1 MFLKKMLVWQVIFV
15 RYTILN
21 MEISVIATTHPNHQ
35 TPKKELDRFG
45 GMAAGVCYMAH
56 DFATL
61 RAEDEAKTF
70 RRVEMTKASGHHSVY
85 DHASITL
92 YLHCIPRVLEGMLD
106 NERYMVSS
114 VKSGRYTLH
123 PLPEDEQ
130 VVYDKWQATF
140 EKLIRDEYQV
150 KYPQYFT
157 DNKIKKL
164 AMENARYLTSC
175 FTMVSMLHTVSY
187 RQLNYLYGFF
197 SDYAEKIAQSN
208 NPFEQKLHPYIVEFV
223 EQLKNTGYID
233 EMLVKNG
240 KQRQV
245 SMFRNRPVTEYFG
258 DVYATNF
265 RCSFAVYMH
274 LNRHRT
280 LKYYMQTPRE
290 PQKLEFYVPEL
301 IADKPELRA
310 EWLADLDHLRDH
322 YPQAMLVDVSE
333 MGNLEDFIL
342 KVIERKCSSV
352 LLETT
357 RVVNQVLNQYQAAL
371 AAMGHDGAAT
381 LAQMQ
386 KGAKC
391 TFPNFKCPNPCGFAL
406 GVNEKR
412 KI

>member
-1 MFLKKMLVWQVIFV
+1 
-15 RYTILN
+15 
-21 MEISVIATTHPNHQ
+21 MEISVIATTHPNYQ
-35 TPKKELDRFG
+35 AKKRELDRFG

-61 RAEDEAKTF
+61 RAEDQTKTF
-70 RRVEMTKASGHHSVY
+70 RRADLTKSSGHHSVY
-85 DHASITL
+85 DHATITL
-92 YLHCIPRVLEGMLD
+92 YLHCIPRILEGMLD

-130 VVYDKWQATF
+130 VVYDKWLNKFTT
-140 EKLIRDEYQV
+140 LIRDTYQAD
-150 KYPQYFT
+150 YPQFFT

-164 AMENARYLTSC
+164 AMENARYVTSS

-197 SDYAEKIAQSN
+197 SDYATKIKESN
-208 NPFEQKLHPYIVEFV
+208 NPFEQKLYPYIVNFI
-223 EQLKNTGYID
+223 EQLKQTGYID
-233 EMLVKNG
+233 EVLTQNG
-240 KQRQV
+240 KSRQV
-245 SMFRNRPVTEYFG
+245 SMFCERPVTEYFG

-280 LKYYMQTPRE
+280 LKYYMKTPASPE
-290 PQKLEFYVPEL
+290 KLDFYVPEL
-301 IADKPELRA
+301 IADNDKLRA
-310 EWLADLDHLRDH
+310 EWLADLDSLRGN

-333 MGNLEDFIL
+333 MGNLDDFIL
-342 KVIERKCSSV
+342 KAIERKCSSV

-357 RVVNQVLNQYQAAL
+357 RVVNNVLIKYHKAL
-371 AAMGHDGAAT
+371 LAIHHDGADKLAT
-381 LAQMQ
+381 MQ

-391 TFPNFKCPNPCGFAL
+391 TFPNFKCPTPCGFAL
-406 GVNEKR
+406 GINEKR

>member
-1 MFLKKMLVWQVIFV
+1 
-15 RYTILN
+15 
-21 MEISVIATTHPNHQ
+21 MEITVIATTHPDHQ

-61 RAEDEAKTF
+61 RAEDEEKTF
-70 RRVEMTKASGHHSVY
+70 RRVEMTKSNGHHSVY
-85 DHASITL
+85 DHATITL

-123 PLPEDEQ
+123 PLPDDEQ
-130 VVYDKWQATF
+130 KLYDKWQAKFTD
-140 EKLIRDEYQV
+140 LIRNEYQA
-150 KYPQYFT
+150 KYPHYFT

-197 SDYAEKIAQSN
+197 SDYAQKIAASQH
-208 NPFEQKLHPYIVEFV
+208 PFEKQLYPYIVEFV
-223 EQLKNTGYID
+223 KQLASTGYID
-233 EMLVKNG
+233 EALTHNG
-240 KQRQV
+240 KNRQV
-245 SMFRNRPVTEYFG
+245 SMFRDRPVMEYFG

-280 LKYYMQTPRE
+280 LKYYLQTPAE
-290 PQKLEFYVPEL
+290 PTELEFYVPEL
-301 IADKPELRA
+301 IADKDDLRT
-310 EWLADLDHLRDH
+310 EWLSDLEQLRDH

-342 KVIERKCSSV
+342 KAIERKCSSV

-357 RVVNQVLNQYQAAL
+357 RVVNDVLNRYQKAL
-371 AAMGHDGAAT
+371 EKMGHPGAVD
-381 LAQMQ
+381 LAKMQ

>member
-1 MFLKKMLVWQVIFV
+1 M
-15 RYTILN
+15 LN
-21 MEISVIATTHPNHQ
+21 MEITVIATTHPDHQ
-35 TPKKELDRFG
+35 TPKRELDRFG

-61 RAEDEAKTF
+61 RAEDENKTF
-70 RRVEMTKASGHHSVY
+70 RRADLTKTNGHHSVY
-85 DHASITL
+85 DHATITL
-92 YLHCIPRVLEGMLD
+92 YLHCIPRILEGMLD

-130 VVYDKWQATF
+130 QVYDKWLETF
-140 EKLIRDEYQV
+140 TNLIRDTYQAD
-150 KYPQYFT
+150 YPQYFT

-164 AMENARYLTSC
+164 AMENARYVTSC

-197 SDYAEKIAQSN
+197 SSYADKIKDST

-223 EQLKNTGYID
+223 ELLKGTGYID
-233 EMLVKNG
+233 EVLKQDG
-240 KQRQV
+240 KGRQV
-245 SMFRNRPVTEYFG
+245 SMFRDRPVTEYFG

-280 LKYYMQTPRE
+280 LKYYMQTPAA
-290 PQKLEFYVPEL
+290 PKDLEFYVPEL
-301 IADKPELRA
+301 IADKPDLRA
-310 EWLADLDHLRDH
+310 AWLADLDRLRDH
-322 YPQAMLVDVSE
+322 YPQAMLVTTSE

-342 KVIERKCSSV
+342 KAIERKCSSV

-357 RVVNQVLNQYQAAL
+357 RVVNGVLTKYQQAL
-371 AAMGHDGAAT
+371 KASHHDGAET
-381 LAQMQ
+381 LAKMQ

-391 TFPNFKCPNPCGFAL
+391 TFPNFKCPSPCGFAL

>member
-1 MFLKKMLVWQVIFV
+1 
-15 RYTILN
+15 
-21 MEISVIATTHPNHQ
+21 MEITVIATTHPDHK

-56 DFATL
+56 DFANL
-61 RAEDEAKTF
+61 RAEEESKTF
-70 RRVEMTKASGHHSVY
+70 RRVEMTKNNGHHSVY
-85 DHASITL
+85 DHATITL

-130 VVYDKWQATF
+130 KVYDKWQTTF
-140 EKLIRDEYQV
+140 EKLIRDEYQQ
-150 KYPQYFT
+150 KFPQYFT
-157 DNKIKKL
+157 DSKIKKL

-197 SDYAEKIAQSN
+197 SDYADKIAKSSH
-208 NPFEQKLHPYIVEFV
+208 PFEKKLYPYIVEFLK
-223 EQLKNTGYID
+223 QLQVTGYVD
-233 EMLVKNG
+233 EILIRNG
-240 KQRQV
+240 KGRQI
-245 SMFRNRPVTEYFG
+245 SMFRDCSVTEYFG

-280 LKYYMQTPRE
+280 LKYYMKTPSAPE
-290 PQKLEFYVPEL
+290 KLEFYVPEL
-301 IADKPELRA
+301 ISDKPDLRK
-310 EWLADLDHLRDH
+310 EWLGDLDQLREH

-342 KVIERKCSSV
+342 KAIERKCSSV

-357 RVVNQVLNQYQAAL
+357 RVVNGVLTKYQQAL
-371 AAMGHDGAAT
+371 AAMGHEGAKK
-381 LAQMQ
+381 LASMQ

-391 TFPNFKCPNPCGFAL
+391 TFPNFKCPNPCGFSL

>member
-1 MFLKKMLVWQVIFV
+1 
-15 RYTILN
+15 

-35 TPKKELDRFG
+35 TEKRELDRFG

-61 RAEDEAKTF
+61 RAEDESKTF
-70 RRVEMTKASGHHSVY
+70 RRADLTKASGHHSVY
-85 DHASITL
+85 DHATITL
-92 YLHCIPRVLEGMLD
+92 YLHCIPRILEGMLD

-123 PLPEDEQ
+123 PLPEAEQ
-130 VVYDKWQATF
+130 LVYDKWLSKFTT
-140 EKLIRDEYQV
+140 LIRDTYQAD
-150 KYPQYFT
+150 YPQFFT

-164 AMENARYLTSC
+164 AMENARYLTSS

-197 SDYAEKIAQSN
+197 SDYAAKIKESSH
-208 NPFEQKLHPYIVEFV
+208 PFEQKLYPYIVEFV
-223 EQLKNTGYID
+223 AQLKQTGYID
-233 EMLVKNG
+233 DVLTQNG
-240 KQRQV
+240 KSRQV
-245 SMFRNRPVTEYFG
+245 SMFCERPVTEYFG

-280 LKYYMQTPRE
+280 LKYYMKTPAI
-290 PQKLEFYVPEL
+290 PAKLDFYVPEL
-301 IADKPELRA
+301 IADNAELRA
-310 EWLADLDHLRDH
+310 EWLTDLDALRAN

-333 MGNLEDFIL
+333 MGNLDDFIL
-342 KVIERKCSSV
+342 KAIERKCSSV

-357 RVVNQVLNQYQAAL
+357 RVVNDVLTKYQKAL
-371 AAMGHDGAAT
+371 VAINHDGAAK
-381 LAQMQ
+381 LATMQ

-391 TFPNFKCPNPCGFAL
+391 TFPNFKCSTPCGFAL

>member
-1 MFLKKMLVWQVIFV
+1 MLH
-15 RYTILN
+15 
-21 MEISVIATTHPNHQ
+21 MEISVIATTHPDHQ

-61 RAEDEAKTF
+61 RAEDETKTF
-70 RRVEMTKASGHHSVY
+70 RRADLTKTNGHHSVY
-85 DHASITL
+85 DHATITL
-92 YLHCIPRVLEGMLD
+92 YLHCIPRILEGMLD

-130 VVYDKWQATF
+130 ALYDKWQTTF
-140 EKLIRDEYQV
+140 ADLIRETYQAD
-150 KYPQYFT
+150 YPQYFT

-197 SDYAEKIAQSN
+197 SDYAAKIANSK
-208 NPFEQKLHPYIVEFV
+208 NPFEKKLHPYIVEFV
-223 EQLKNTGYID
+223 KQLKSTGYID
-233 EMLVKNG
+233 EVLMQNG
-240 KQRQV
+240 KGRQV
-245 SMFRNRPVTEYFG
+245 SMFRERPVQEYFG

-280 LKYYMQTPRE
+280 LKYYMKTPSV
-290 PQKLEFYVPEL
+290 PKDLEFYVPEI
-301 IADKPELRA
+301 IADKPDLRA
-310 EWLADLDHLRDH
+310 AWLADLDSLRDR

-333 MGNLEDFIL
+333 MGNLEDFVL
-342 KVIERKCSSV
+342 KAIERKCSSV

-357 RVVNQVLNQYQAAL
+357 RVVNAVLSKYQDALTAA
-371 AAMGHDGAAT
+371 GHEGAKT
-381 LAQMQ
+381 LATMQ

-391 TFPNFKCPNPCGFAL
+391 TFPNFKCPSPCGFAL

>member
-1 MFLKKMLVWQVIFV
+1 
-15 RYTILN
+15 
-21 MEISVIATTHPNHQ
+21 MEISVIATTHPNYQ

-61 RAEDEAKTF
+61 RAEDESKTF
-70 RRVEMTKASGHHSVY
+70 RRVEMTKANGHHSVY
-85 DHASITL
+85 DHATITL

-123 PLPEDEQ
+123 PLPENEQ
-130 VVYDKWQATF
+130 KVYDKWQATF
-140 EKLIRDEYQV
+140 EKLICDEYQQT
-150 KYPQYFT
+150 YPNYFT

-175 FTMVSMLHTVSY
+175 FTMVSMIHTVSY

-197 SDYAEKIAQSN
+197 NNYADKIASSS
-208 NPFEQKLHPYIVEFV
+208 NPFEKKLYTYIIEFV
-223 EQLKNTGYID
+223 QQLQGTGYID
-233 EMLVKNG
+233 EALTANG
-240 KQRQV
+240 KNRQV
-245 SMFRNRPVTEYFG
+245 SMFRDYPVTEYFG

-265 RCSFAVYMH
+265 RCTFAVYMH

-280 LKYYMQTPRE
+280 LKYYMQTPKVPAE
-290 PQKLEFYVPEL
+290 LEFYIPEL

-310 EWLADLDHLRDH
+310 EWLADLDTLRAS
-322 YPQAMLVDVSE
+322 YPQAMMVDVSE

-342 KVIERKCSSV
+342 KAIERKCSSV

-357 RVVNQVLNQYQAAL
+357 RVVNDVLNQYKKAL
-371 AAMGHDGAAT
+371 VTLGHPGAEQ
-381 LAQMQ
+381 LAKMQ

-391 TFPNFKCPNPCGFAL
+391 TFPNFKCPNPCGFLL

>member
-1 MFLKKMLVWQVIFV
+1 MLC
-15 RYTILN
+15 

-35 TPKKELDRFG
+35 TSKRELDRFG

-61 RAEDEAKTF
+61 RAEDETKTF
-70 RRVEMTKASGHHSVY
+70 RRADLTKASGHHSVY
-85 DHASITL
+85 DHATITL
-92 YLHCIPRVLEGMLD
+92 YLHCIPRILEGMLD

-123 PLPEDEQ
+123 ALPDDEQ
-130 VVYDKWQATF
+130 ELYDKWL
-140 EKLIRDEYQV
+140 EKFTILIRETYQAD
-150 KYPQYFT
+150 YPQFFT

-164 AMENARYLTSC
+164 AMENARYLTSS
-175 FTMVSMLHTVSY
+175 FTMVSMLHTISY

-197 SDYAEKIAQSN
+197 TNYADKIAHSE
-208 NPFEQKLHPYIVEFV
+208 NPFEKKLYPYIVEFLT
-223 EQLKNTGYID
+223 QLKATGYVD
-233 EMLVKNG
+233 EVLTQNG
-240 KQRQV
+240 KGRQV
-245 SMFRNRPVTEYFG
+245 SMFCERPVTEYFG

-280 LKYYMQTPRE
+280 LKYYMKTPAV
-290 PQKLEFYVPEL
+290 PQDLEFYVPEL
-301 IADKPELRA
+301 IAEQPALRA
-310 EWLADLDHLRDH
+310 EWLADLDRLRDH

-342 KVIERKCSSV
+342 KAIERKCSSV

-357 RVVNQVLNQYQAAL
+357 RVVNGVLTKYQQAL
-371 AAMGHDGAAT
+371 ADSQHDGAEK
-381 LAQMQ
+381 LAIMQ

>member
-1 MFLKKMLVWQVIFV
+1 
-15 RYTILN
+15 

-35 TPKKELDRFG
+35 TDKRELDRFG

-61 RAEDEAKTF
+61 RAEDETKTF
-70 RRVEMTKASGHHSVY
+70 RRADLTKTSGHHSVY
-85 DHASITL
+85 DHATITL

-123 PLPEDEQ
+123 PLPEAEQ
-130 VVYDKWQATF
+130 KLYDKWLAKFTD
-140 EKLIRDEYQV
+140 LIRDTYQAD
-150 KYPQYFT
+150 YPQFFT

-175 FTMVSMLHTVSY
+175 FTMVSMVHTVSY

-197 SDYAEKIAQSN
+197 NDYADKIKNSSN
-208 NPFEQKLHPYIVEFV
+208 LFEQKLYPYIVEFV
-223 EQLKNTGYID
+223 QLLKSTGYID
-233 EMLVKNG
+233 EVLSQNG
-240 KQRQV
+240 KNRQV
-245 SMFRNRPVTEYFG
+245 SMFGERPVAEYFG

-265 RCSFAVYMH
+265 SCSFAVYMH

-280 LKYYMQTPRE
+280 LKYYMQTPSVPE
-290 PQKLEFYVPEL
+290 ALEFYVPEI
-301 IADKPELRA
+301 IADQSDLKA
-310 EWLADLDHLRDH
+310 EWLADLDSLRTN
-322 YPQAMLVDVSE
+322 YPQAMLVQVSE
-333 MGNLEDFIL
+333 MGNLDDFIL
-342 KVIERKCSSV
+342 KAIERKCSSV

-357 RVVNQVLNQYQAAL
+357 RVVNAVLNKYEAAL
-371 AAMGHDGAAT
+371 IHSQHDGAAK
-381 LAQMQ
+381 LKDMK

-406 GVNEKR
+406 GINEKR

>member
-1 MFLKKMLVWQVIFV
+1 
-15 RYTILN
+15 

-61 RAEDEAKTF
+61 CAEDESKTF
-70 RRVEMTKASGHHSVY
+70 RRVEMTKTNGHHSVY
-85 DHASITL
+85 DHATITL

-130 VVYDKWQATF
+130 KVYDKWLVKF
-140 EKLIRDEYQV
+140 EKLIRDEYQQT
-150 KYPQYFT
+150 YPQYFT

-197 SDYAEKIAQSN
+197 SDYAEKIAKSTN
-208 NPFEQKLHPYIVEFV
+208 SFEKQLHPYIVEFV
-223 EQLKNTGYID
+223 KQLQKTSYVD
-233 EMLVKNG
+233 EALTRNG
-240 KQRQV
+240 KGRQV
-245 SMFRNRPVTEYFG
+245 SMFRERPVTEYFG

-280 LKYYMQTPRE
+280 LKYYMQTPCE

-301 IADKPELRA
+301 IADKPDLRA
-310 EWLADLDHLRDH
+310 EWLADLDCLREH

-342 KVIERKCSSV
+342 KAIERKCSSV

-357 RVVNQVLNQYQAAL
+357 RVVNGVLNKYQTAL
-371 AAMGHDGAAT
+371 TAIGHPGAQQLAT
-381 LAQMQ
+381 MQ

-391 TFPNFKCPNPCGFAL
+391 TFPNFKCPSPCGFAL

>member
-1 MFLKKMLVWQVIFV
+1 
-15 RYTILN
+15 
-21 MEISVIATTHPNHQ
+21 MEISVIATTHPNYL
-35 TPKKELDRFG
+35 TEKRELDRFG

-61 RAEDEAKTF
+61 RAEDETKTF
-70 RRVEMTKASGHHSVY
+70 RRADMTKASGHHSVY
-85 DHASITL
+85 DHATITL
-92 YLHCIPRVLEGMLD
+92 YLHCIPRILEGMLD

-123 PLPEDEQ
+123 PLPEKEQ
-130 VVYDKWQATF
+130 QVYDKWLAKFTD
-140 EKLIRDEYQV
+140 LIRDTYQTD
-150 KYPQYFT
+150 YPQFFT

-164 AMENARYLTSC
+164 AMENARYLTSS
-175 FTMVSMLHTVSY
+175 FTMVSMVHTVSY

-197 SDYAEKIAQSN
+197 SDYAEKIKDSAN
-208 NPFEQKLHPYIVEFV
+208 LFEQKLYPYVVEFV
-223 EQLKNTGYID
+223 EQLKSTGYID
-233 EMLVKNG
+233 EVLSQNG
-240 KQRQV
+240 KGRQI
-245 SMFRNRPVTEYFG
+245 SMFGERPVAEYFG

-280 LKYYMQTPRE
+280 LKYYMKTPAVPE
-290 PQKLEFYVPEL
+290 ELEFYVPEL
-301 IADKPELRA
+301 IANQPELKA
-310 EWLADLDHLRDH
+310 EWLADMDALRDN

-333 MGNLEDFIL
+333 MGNLDDFVL
-342 KVIERKCSSV
+342 KAIERKCSCV

-357 RVVNQVLNQYQAAL
+357 RVVNDVLVKYEKAL
-371 AAMGHDGAAT
+371 VASKHDGAAKLT
-381 LAQMQ
+381 VMK

>member
-1 MFLKKMLVWQVIFV
+1 
-15 RYTILN
+15 

-35 TPKKELDRFG
+35 TEKRELDRFG

-61 RAEDEAKTF
+61 RDEDEIKTF
-70 RRVEMTKASGHHSVY
+70 RRADLTKSSGHHSVY
-85 DHASITL
+85 DHATITL
-92 YLHCIPRVLEGMLD
+92 YLHCIPRILEGMLD

-123 PLPEDEQ
+123 PLPEAEQ
-130 VVYDKWQATF
+130 VVYDKWLTKF
-140 EKLIRDEYQV
+140 ITLIRDTYQAD
-150 KYPQYFT
+150 YPQFFT

-164 AMENARYLTSC
+164 AMENARYLTSS

-197 SDYAEKIAQSN
+197 NDYAHKIKESSH
-208 NPFEQKLHPYIVEFV
+208 PFEQKLYPYIIEFV
-223 EQLKNTGYID
+223 EQLKQTGYID
-233 EMLVKNG
+233 DVLIQNG
-240 KQRQV
+240 KSRQV
-245 SMFRNRPVTEYFG
+245 SMFCERPVTEYFG

-280 LKYYMQTPRE
+280 LKYYMKTPDIPE
-290 PQKLEFYVPEL
+290 KLDFYVPEL
-301 IADKPELRA
+301 IADNPELRA
-310 EWLADLDHLRDH
+310 EWLADLDSLRAS
-322 YPQAMLVDVSE
+322 YPQAMLVNVSE
-333 MGNLEDFIL
+333 MGNLDDFIL
-342 KVIERKCSSV
+342 KAIERKCSSV

-357 RVVNQVLNQYQAAL
+357 RVVNDVLNKYQKTLVASH
-371 AAMGHDGAAT
+371 HDGAVK
-381 LAQMQ
+381 LAAMQ

-391 TFPNFKCPNPCGFAL
+391 TFPNFKCPTPCGFAL
-406 GVNEKR
+406 GINEKR

>member
-1 MFLKKMLVWQVIFV
+1 M
-15 RYTILN
+15 YH
-21 MEISVIATTHPNHQ
+21 MEISVIATTHPNHL
-35 TPKKELDRFG
+35 TEKRELDRFG

-61 RAEDEAKTF
+61 RAEDETKTF
-70 RRVEMTKASGHHSVY
+70 RRAEMTKASGHHSVY
-85 DHASITL
+85 DHATITL
-92 YLHCIPRVLEGMLD
+92 YLHCIPRILEGMLD

-123 PLPEDEQ
+123 PLPEIEQ
-130 VVYDKWQATF
+130 KVYDKWLAKF
-140 EKLIRDEYQV
+140 SDLIRDTYQAD
-150 KYPQYFT
+150 YPQFFT

-164 AMENARYLTSC
+164 AMENARYLTSS
-175 FTMVSMLHTVSY
+175 FTMVSMVHTVSY

-197 SDYAEKIAQSN
+197 SDYAAKIKDSTN
-208 NPFEQKLHPYIVEFV
+208 LFEQKLYPFVVEFV
-223 EQLKNTGYID
+223 EQLKGTGYID
-233 EMLVKNG
+233 EVLSQNG
-240 KQRQV
+240 KHRQI
-245 SMFRNRPVTEYFG
+245 SMFGERPVAEYFG

-280 LKYYMQTPRE
+280 LKYYMKTPTV
-290 PQKLEFYVPEL
+290 PQELEFYVPEI
-301 IADKPELRA
+301 IADKPDLRA
-310 EWLADLDHLRDH
+310 EWLTDLDSLRDN

-333 MGNLEDFIL
+333 MGNLDDFIL
-342 KVIERKCSSV
+342 KAIERKCSCV

-357 RVVNQVLNQYQAAL
+357 RVVNDVLVKYEQTLIANQ
-371 AAMGHDGAAT
+371 HDGAAKLT
-381 LAQMQ
+381 SMK

-391 TFPNFKCPNPCGFAL
+391 TFPNFKCSNPCGFAL

>member
-1 MFLKKMLVWQVIFV
+1 
-15 RYTILN
+15 

-35 TPKKELDRFG
+35 TSKKELDRFG

-61 RAEDEAKTF
+61 RAEDEIKTF
-70 RRVEMTKASGHHSVY
+70 RRADLTKNSGHHSVY
-85 DHASITL
+85 DHATITL

-123 PLPEDEQ
+123 PLPAKEQ
-130 VVYDKWQATF
+130 AVYDKWL
-140 EKLIRDEYQV
+140 EKFVTLIRNTYQTD
-150 KYPQYFT
+150 YPQFFT

-175 FTMVSMLHTVSY
+175 FTMVSMLHTISY

-197 SDYAEKIAQSN
+197 TDYAEKIKGST
-208 NPFEQKLHPYIVEFV
+208 NPFEVKLYPYIVEFL
-223 EQLKNTGYID
+223 EQLKATGYVD
-233 EMLVKNG
+233 EVLTQNG
-240 KQRQV
+240 KSRRV
-245 SMFRNRPVTEYFG
+245 SMFCERPVVEYFG

-280 LKYYMQTPRE
+280 LKYYMKTPTTPE
-290 PQKLEFYVPEL
+290 NLEFYIPEI

-310 EWLADLDHLRDH
+310 EWLSDLDSLRSN

-333 MGNLEDFIL
+333 MGNLDDFIL
-342 KVIERKCSSV
+342 KAIERKCSSV

-357 RVVNQVLNQYQAAL
+357 RVVNDVLTKYQKAL
-371 AAMGHDGAAT
+371 AASNHDGAEKLAT
-381 LAQMQ
+381 MQ

-391 TFPNFKCPNPCGFAL
+391 TFPNFKCPTPCGFAL
-406 GVNEKR
+406 GVTEKR

>member
-1 MFLKKMLVWQVIFV
+1 
-15 RYTILN
+15 
-21 MEISVIATTHPNHQ
+21 
-35 TPKKELDRFG
+35 
-45 GMAAGVCYMAH
+45 
-56 DFATL
+56 
-61 RAEDEAKTF
+61 
-70 RRVEMTKASGHHSVY
+70 
-85 DHASITL
+85 
-92 YLHCIPRVLEGMLD
+92 MLD

-123 PLPEDEQ
+123 PLPDDEQ
-130 VVYDKWQATF
+130 KVYDKWQAKF
-140 EKLIRDEYQV
+140 ADLIRAEYQA

-197 SDYAEKIAQSN
+197 KNYADKIAKSKH
-208 NPFEQKLHPYIVEFV
+208 PFEKQLYPYLIEFV
-223 EQLKNTGYID
+223 KQLASTGYID
-233 EMLVKNG
+233 DALIQNG
-240 KQRQV
+240 KNRQV
-245 SMFRNRPVTEYFG
+245 SMFRERPVVEYFG

-280 LKYYMQTPRE
+280 LKYYMQTPAE
-290 PQKLEFYVPEL
+290 PAKLEFYVPEL
-301 IADKPELRA
+301 IADKADLRA
-310 EWLADLDHLRDH
+310 EWLADLDKLRDH
-322 YPQAMLVDVSE
+322 YPQAMLVQVSE

-342 KVIERKCSSV
+342 KAIERKCSSV

-357 RVVNQVLNQYQAAL
+357 RVVNGVLNKYQAAL
-371 AAMGHDGAAT
+371 AASGHVGAAQ
-381 LAQMQ
+381 LATMQ

-391 TFPNFKCPNPCGFAL
+391 TFPNFKCPCPCGFPL

>member
-1 MFLKKMLVWQVIFV
+1 
-15 RYTILN
+15 
-21 MEISVIATTHPNHQ
+21 MEISVIATTHPNYQ
-35 TPKKELDRFG
+35 TPKHELDRFG

-61 RAEDEAKTF
+61 QAEDENKTF
-70 RRVEMTKASGHHSVY
+70 KRAELTKINGHHSVY
-85 DHASITL
+85 DHATITL
-92 YLHCIPRVLEGMLD
+92 YLHCIPRILEGMLD

-123 PLPEDEQ
+123 PLPDDEQ
-130 VVYDKWQATF
+130 VLYDKWQVKFAT
-140 EKLIRDEYQV
+140 LIRDTYQAD
-150 KYPQYFT
+150 YPQYFT

-164 AMENARYLTSC
+164 AMENARYLTSS
-175 FTMVSMLHTVSY
+175 FTVVSMVHTVSY

-197 SDYAEKIAQSN
+197 SDYAAKIADSQ
-208 NPFEQKLHPYIVEFV
+208 NPFEQKLYPYIVEFV
-223 EQLKNTGYID
+223 EQLKGTGYID
-233 EMLVKNG
+233 DVLMQNG
-240 KQRQV
+240 KGRQV
-245 SMFRNRPVTEYFG
+245 SMFRDRGVTEYFG

-280 LKYYMQTPRE
+280 LKYFMKTPGT
-290 PQKLEFYVPEL
+290 PQDLAFYVPEI
-301 IADKPELRA
+301 IADKADLRA
-310 EWLADLDHLRDH
+310 EWLADLEQLRDH

-333 MGNLEDFIL
+333 MGNLEDFVL
-342 KVIERKCSSV
+342 KAIERKCSSV

-357 RVVNQVLNQYQAAL
+357 RVVNDVLTKYQKAL
-371 AAMGHDGAAT
+371 AAVGHDGAKT
-381 LAQMQ
+381 LAKMQ

-391 TFPNFKCPNPCGFAL
+391 TFPNFKCPSPCGFAL

>member
-1 MFLKKMLVWQVIFV
+1 
-15 RYTILN
+15 

-35 TPKKELDRFG
+35 TDKRELDRFG

-61 RAEDEAKTF
+61 RAEDETKTF
-70 RRVEMTKASGHHSVY
+70 RRADLTKTSGHHSVY
-85 DHASITL
+85 DHATITL

-123 PLPEDEQ
+123 PLPEAEQ
-130 VVYDKWQATF
+130 KLYDKWLAKFTD
-140 EKLIRDEYQV
+140 LIRDTYQAD
-150 KYPQYFT
+150 YPQFFT

-175 FTMVSMLHTVSY
+175 FTMVSMVHTVSY

-197 SDYAEKIAQSN
+197 NDYADKIKNSSN
-208 NPFEQKLHPYIVEFV
+208 LFEQKLYPYIVEFV
-223 EQLKNTGYID
+223 RLLKSTGYID
-233 EMLVKNG
+233 EVLSQNG
-240 KQRQV
+240 KNRQV
-245 SMFRNRPVTEYFG
+245 SMFGERPVAEYFG

-265 RCSFAVYMH
+265 SCSFAVYMH

-280 LKYYMQTPRE
+280 LKYYMQTPSVPE
-290 PQKLEFYVPEL
+290 ALEFYVPEI
-301 IADKPELRA
+301 IADRSDLKA
-310 EWLADLDHLRDH
+310 EWLADLDSLRTN
-322 YPQAMLVDVSE
+322 YPQAMLVQVSE
-333 MGNLEDFIL
+333 MGNLDDFIL
-342 KVIERKCSSV
+342 KAIERKCSSV

-357 RVVNQVLNQYQAAL
+357 RVVNAVLNKYEAAL
-371 AAMGHDGAAT
+371 THSQHDGAAK
-381 LAQMQ
+381 LKDMK

-406 GVNEKR
+406 GINEKR

>member
-1 MFLKKMLVWQVIFV
+1 
-15 RYTILN
+15 
-21 MEISVIATTHPNHQ
+21 MEISVIATTHPNYQ
-35 TPKKELDRFG
+35 ASKKELDRFG

-61 RAEDEAKTF
+61 RAEDETKTF
-70 RRVEMTKASGHHSVY
+70 RRADLTKNSGHHSVY
-85 DHASITL
+85 DHATITL

-123 PLPEDEQ
+123 PLPENEQ
-130 VVYDKWQATF
+130 VIYDKWLDKFST
-140 EKLIRDEYQV
+140 LIRDTYQSD
-150 KYPQYFT
+150 YPQFFT

-164 AMENARYLTSC
+164 AMENARYITSC
-175 FTMVSMLHTVSY
+175 FTMVSMLHTISY

-197 SDYAEKIAQSN
+197 TDYADKIKASA
-208 NPFEQKLHPYIVEFV
+208 NPFEQKLYPYIVEFL
-223 EQLKNTGYID
+223 EQLKATGYVD
-233 EMLVKNG
+233 EILTQNG
-240 KQRQV
+240 KSRQV
-245 SMFRNRPVTEYFG
+245 SMFCERPVVEYFG

-280 LKYYMQTPRE
+280 LKYYMKTPVV
-290 PQKLEFYVPEL
+290 PAKLEFYVPE
-301 IADKPELRA
+301 IISDKPDLCA
-310 EWLADLDHLRDH
+310 EWLADLDLLRNN

-333 MGNLEDFIL
+333 MGNLDDFIL
-342 KVIERKCSSV
+342 KAIERKCSSV

-357 RVVNQVLNQYQAAL
+357 RVVNDVLTKYQKAL
-371 AAMGHDGAAT
+371 SAINHDGAEKLAT
-381 LAQMQ
+381 MQ

-391 TFPNFKCPNPCGFAL
+391 TFPNFKCPTPCGFAL
-406 GVNEKR
+406 GITEKR

>member
-1 MFLKKMLVWQVIFV
+1 
-15 RYTILN
+15 
-21 MEISVIATTHPNHQ
+21 MEISVIATTHPNYQ
-35 TPKKELDRFG
+35 AEKRELDRFG

-61 RAEDEAKTF
+61 RAEDQTKTF
-70 RRVEMTKASGHHSVY
+70 RRADLTKSSGHHSVY
-85 DHASITL
+85 DHATITL
-92 YLHCIPRVLEGMLD
+92 YLHCIPRILEGMLD

-130 VVYDKWQATF
+130 VVYDKWLNKFTT
-140 EKLIRDEYQV
+140 LIRDTYQAD
-150 KYPQYFT
+150 YPQFFT

-164 AMENARYLTSC
+164 AMENARYVTSS

-197 SDYAEKIAQSN
+197 SDYVTKIKDSN
-208 NPFEQKLHPYIVEFV
+208 NPFEQKLYPFIVDFI
-223 EQLKNTGYID
+223 EQLKQTGYID
-233 EMLVKNG
+233 EVLTQNG
-240 KQRQV
+240 KSRQV
-245 SMFRNRPVTEYFG
+245 SMFCERPVTEYFG

-280 LKYYMQTPRE
+280 LKYYMKTPASPE
-290 PQKLEFYVPEL
+290 KLDFYVPEL
-301 IADKPELRA
+301 IADNDKLRA
-310 EWLADLDHLRDH
+310 EWLADLDSLRGN

-333 MGNLEDFIL
+333 MGNLDDFIL
-342 KVIERKCSSV
+342 KAIERKCSSV

-357 RVVNQVLNQYQAAL
+357 RVVNNVLIKYHKAL
-371 AAMGHDGAAT
+371 LAIHHDGADKLAT
-381 LAQMQ
+381 MQ

-391 TFPNFKCPNPCGFAL
+391 TFPNFKCPTPCGFAL
-406 GVNEKR
+406 GINEKR

>member
-1 MFLKKMLVWQVIFV
+1 
-15 RYTILN
+15 
-21 MEISVIATTHPNHQ
+21 MEISVIATTHPNYQ
-35 TPKKELDRFG
+35 AEKRELDRFG

-61 RAEDEAKTF
+61 RAEDQTKTF
-70 RRVEMTKASGHHSVY
+70 RRADLTKSSGHHSVY
-85 DHASITL
+85 DHATITL
-92 YLHCIPRVLEGMLD
+92 YLHCIPRILEGMLD

-130 VVYDKWQATF
+130 VVYDKWLNKFTT
-140 EKLIRDEYQV
+140 LIRDTYQAD
-150 KYPQYFT
+150 YPQFFT

-164 AMENARYLTSC
+164 AMENARYVTSS

-197 SDYAEKIAQSN
+197 SDYVTKIKDSN
-208 NPFEQKLHPYIVEFV
+208 NPFEQKLYPYIVDFI
-223 EQLKNTGYID
+223 EQLKQTGYID
-233 EMLVKNG
+233 EVLTKNG
-240 KQRQV
+240 KSRQV
-245 SMFRNRPVTEYFG
+245 SMFCERPVTEYFG

-280 LKYYMQTPRE
+280 LKYYMKTPASPE
-290 PQKLEFYVPEL
+290 KLDFYVPEL
-301 IADKPELRA
+301 IADNDKLRA
-310 EWLADLDHLRDH
+310 EWLADLDSLRSN

-333 MGNLEDFIL
+333 MGNLDDFIL
-342 KVIERKCSSV
+342 KAIERKCSSV

-357 RVVNQVLNQYQAAL
+357 RVVNNVLIKYHKAL
-371 AAMGHDGAAT
+371 LSIHHDGADKLAT
-381 LAQMQ
+381 MQ

-391 TFPNFKCPNPCGFAL
+391 TFPNFKCPTPCGFAL
-406 GVNEKR
+406 GINEKR

>member
-1 MFLKKMLVWQVIFV
+1 
-15 RYTILN
+15 
-21 MEISVIATTHPNHQ
+21 MEISVIATTHPNYQ
-35 TPKKELDRFG
+35 APKKELDRFG

-61 RAEDEAKTF
+61 HAEDESKTF
-70 RRVEMTKASGHHSVY
+70 RRVEMTKTNGHHSVY
-85 DHASITL
+85 DHATITL

-123 PLPEDEQ
+123 PLPDDEQ
-130 VVYDKWQATF
+130 KVYDKWLGKF
-140 EKLIRDEYQV
+140 ETLIRDTYQT
-150 KYPQYFT
+150 KFPQYFT
-157 DNKIKKL
+157 DSKIKKL

-197 SDYAEKIAQSN
+197 SDYAAKIAKSK

-223 EQLKNTGYID
+223 KQLESTGYVD
-233 EMLVKNG
+233 ELLIKNG
-240 KQRQV
+240 KNRQV
-245 SMFRNRPVTEYFG
+245 SMFREKPVTEYFG

-280 LKYYMQTPRE
+280 LKYYMLTPKA
-290 PQKLEFYVPEL
+290 PAQLEFYVPEL
-301 IADKPELRA
+301 IADKEDLRA
-310 EWLADLDHLRDH
+310 EWLSDLDQLRDH

-342 KVIERKCSSV
+342 KAIERKCSSV

-357 RVVNQVLNQYQAAL
+357 RVVNGVLNRYQAAL
-371 AAMGHDGAAT
+371 AAMGHDGAEILT
-381 LAQMQ
+381 KMQ

>member
-1 MFLKKMLVWQVIFV
+1 
-15 RYTILN
+15 

-35 TPKKELDRFG
+35 TSKKELDRFG

-61 RAEDEAKTF
+61 RAEDEIKTF
-70 RRVEMTKASGHHSVY
+70 RRADLTKNSGHHSVY
-85 DHASITL
+85 DHATITL

-123 PLPEDEQ
+123 PLPAKEQ
-130 VVYDKWQATF
+130 AVYDKWL
-140 EKLIRDEYQV
+140 EKFVTLIRNTYQTD
-150 KYPQYFT
+150 YPQFFT

-175 FTMVSMLHTVSY
+175 FTMVSMLHTISY

-197 SDYAEKIAQSN
+197 TDYAEKIKGSK
-208 NPFEQKLHPYIVEFV
+208 NPFEVKLYPYIVEFL
-223 EQLKNTGYID
+223 EQLKATGYVD
-233 EMLVKNG
+233 EVLTQNG
-240 KQRQV
+240 KSRRV
-245 SMFRNRPVTEYFG
+245 SMFCERPVVEYFG

-280 LKYYMQTPRE
+280 LKYYMKTPTTPE
-290 PQKLEFYVPEL
+290 NLEFYIPEI

-310 EWLADLDHLRDH
+310 EWLSDLDSLRGN

-333 MGNLEDFIL
+333 MGNLDDFIL
-342 KVIERKCSSV
+342 KAIERKCSSV

-357 RVVNQVLNQYQAAL
+357 RVVNDVLNKYQKAL
-371 AAMGHDGAAT
+371 AASNHDGAEK
-381 LAQMQ
+381 LAIMQ

-391 TFPNFKCPNPCGFAL
+391 TFPNFKCPTPCGFAL
-406 GVNEKR
+406 GVTEKR

>member
-1 MFLKKMLVWQVIFV
+1 
-15 RYTILN
+15 
-21 MEISVIATTHPNHQ
+21 MEITVIATTHPNYQ

-70 RRVEMTKASGHHSVY
+70 RRVEMTKSNGHHSVY
-85 DHASITL
+85 DHATITL

-123 PLPEDEQ
+123 PLPDDEQ
-130 VVYDKWQATF
+130 KLYDKWLSKF
-140 EKLIRDEYQV
+140 EKLIRDEYQNA
-150 KYPQYFT
+150 YPQYFT
-157 DNKIKKL
+157 DSKIKKL

-197 SDYAEKIAQSN
+197 TDYANKIAKSTHL
-208 NPFEQKLHPYIVEFV
+208 FEKTLYPYVVEFV
-223 EQLKNTGYID
+223 KQLENTGYID
-233 EMLVKNG
+233 EVLTRNG
-240 KQRQV
+240 KNRQV
-245 SMFRNRPVTEYFG
+245 SMFRDKPVTEYFG

-280 LKYYMQTPRE
+280 LKYYMQTPAE
-290 PQKLEFYVPEL
+290 PEKLEFYVPEL
-301 IADKPELRA
+301 IADKSELRE
-310 EWLADLDHLRDH
+310 EWLADLNRLRSH
-322 YPQAMLVDVSE
+322 YPQAMLVEVSE

-342 KVIERKCSSV
+342 KAIERKCSSV

-357 RVVNQVLNQYQAAL
+357 RVVNGVLNKYQKAL
-371 AAMGHDGAAT
+371 AASGHDGAQQLAT
-381 LAQMQ
+381 MQ

-391 TFPNFKCPNPCGFAL
+391 TFPNFKCPCPCGFAL

>member
-1 MFLKKMLVWQVIFV
+1 
-15 RYTILN
+15 
-21 MEISVIATTHPNHQ
+21 MEITVIATTHPNHQ

-61 RAEDEAKTF
+61 CAEDETKTF

-85 DHASITL
+85 DHATITL
-92 YLHCIPRVLEGMLD
+92 YLHCIPRVIEGMLD

-123 PLPEDEQ
+123 PLPEEEQ
-130 VVYDKWQATF
+130 KLYDKWQTIF
-140 EKLIRDEYQV
+140 EKLIREEYQTS
-150 KYPQYFT
+150 YPQYFT

-175 FTMVSMLHTVSY
+175 FTMVSMVHTVSY

-197 SDYAEKIAQSN
+197 HDYANKIAKSSH
-208 NPFEQKLHPYIVEFV
+208 PFEKKLYPYLVELLQ
-223 EQLKNTGYID
+223 QLKKTGYID
-233 EMLVKNG
+233 TVLTENG
-240 KQRQV
+240 KGRQV
-245 SMFRNRPVTEYFG
+245 SMFRDHPVTEYFG

-280 LKYYMQTPRE
+280 LKYYLQTPVV

-301 IADKPELRA
+301 IADRPDLRT
-310 EWLADLDHLRDH
+310 EWLSDLDSLREH

-342 KVIERKCSSV
+342 KAIERKCSSV

-357 RVVNQVLNQYQAAL
+357 RVVNEVLTKYQQAL
-371 AAMGHDGAAT
+371 AAIGHDGAKK
-381 LAQMQ
+381 LASMQ

-391 TFPNFKCPNPCGFAL
+391 TFPNFKCSNPCGFAL

>member
-1 MFLKKMLVWQVIFV
+1 
-15 RYTILN
+15 
-21 MEISVIATTHPNHQ
+21 MEITVIATTHPDHQ
-35 TPKKELDRFG
+35 TPKRELDRFG

-61 RAEDEAKTF
+61 RAEDETKTF
-70 RRVEMTKASGHHSVY
+70 RRADMTKTNGHHSVY
-85 DHASITL
+85 DHATITL
-92 YLHCIPRVLEGMLD
+92 YLHCIPRILEGMLD

-123 PLPEDEQ
+123 PLPADEQ
-130 VVYDKWQATF
+130 AIYDKWLETF
-140 EKLIRDEYQV
+140 TTLIRDTYQAD
-150 KYPQYFT
+150 YPQYFT

-164 AMENARYLTSC
+164 AMENARYVTSC

-197 SDYAEKIAQSN
+197 SDYAAKIKKST
-208 NPFEQKLHPYIVEFV
+208 NPFEQKLYPHIVEFV
-223 EQLKNTGYID
+223 KQLKSTGYID
-233 EMLVKNG
+233 DVLTQNG
-240 KQRQV
+240 KERQV
-245 SMFRNRPVTEYFG
+245 SMFRDRPVAEYFG

-280 LKYYMQTPRE
+280 LKYYMKTPSV
-290 PQKLEFYVPEL
+290 PAKLEFYVPEL
-301 IADKPELRA
+301 IADKPDLRA
-310 EWLADLDHLRDH
+310 AWLADLDKLRDH

-333 MGNLEDFIL
+333 MGNLDDFIL
-342 KVIERKCSSV
+342 KAIERKCSSV

-357 RVVNQVLNQYQAAL
+357 RVVNGVLTKYQQAL
-371 AAMGHDGAAT
+371 KASQHDGAEV
-381 LAQMQ
+381 LAKMQ

-391 TFPNFKCPNPCGFAL
+391 TFPNFKCPSPCGFAL

>member
-1 MFLKKMLVWQVIFV
+1 
-15 RYTILN
+15 

-35 TPKKELDRFG
+35 TEKRELDRFG

-61 RAEDEAKTF
+61 RAEDESKTF
-70 RRVEMTKASGHHSVY
+70 RRADLTKARGHHSVY
-85 DHASITL
+85 DHATITL
-92 YLHCIPRVLEGMLD
+92 YLDCIPRVLEGMLD

-123 PLPEDEQ
+123 PLPNNEQ
-130 VVYDKWQATF
+130 RLYDKWLAKFIT
-140 EKLIRDEYQV
+140 LIRDTYQAD
-150 KYPQYFT
+150 YPQFFT

-175 FTMVSMLHTVSY
+175 FTMVSMVHTVSY

-197 SDYAEKIAQSN
+197 SNYADSIKNST
-208 NPFEQKLHPYIVEFV
+208 NPFEQKLYPYIVEFIKK
-223 EQLKNTGYID
+223 LAGTGYID
-233 EMLVKNG
+233 EVLTQNG
-240 KQRQV
+240 KGRQV
-245 SMFRNRPVTEYFG
+245 SMFCEKPVVEYFG

-280 LKYYMQTPRE
+280 LKYYMKTPAV
-290 PQKLEFYVPEL
+290 PQALEFYVPEI
-301 IADKPELRA
+301 IADDSDLRA
-310 EWLADLDHLRDH
+310 EWLADLDTLRAN

-333 MGNLEDFIL
+333 MGNLDDFIL
-342 KVIERKCSSV
+342 KAIERKCSSV

-357 RVVNQVLNQYQAAL
+357 RVVNDVLNRYYEAL
-371 AAMGHDGAAT
+371 ITAGHSGAEK
-381 LAQMQ
+381 LVNMK

-406 GVNEKR
+406 GINEKR